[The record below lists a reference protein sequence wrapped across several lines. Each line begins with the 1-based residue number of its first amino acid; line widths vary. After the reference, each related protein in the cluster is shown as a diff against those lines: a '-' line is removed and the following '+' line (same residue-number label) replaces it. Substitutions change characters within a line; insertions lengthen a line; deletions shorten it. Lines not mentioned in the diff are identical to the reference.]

1 MKGNVVIIMSNR
13 GQIGDILRIYRIFFF
28 KEDVLKKFYVILAVF
43 MLETLKL
50 SKTLKSSRDDF
61 NILDNFNV
69 SNIKTDILRNCA
81 SYALLQECV
90 LRFVG
95 LRLRIIVKLR
105 KCV

>member
-95 LRLRIIVKLR
+95 LRLRIIVKLW
-105 KCV
+105 KCI

>member
-13 GQIGDILRIYRIFFF
+13 GQIGDILRIHRIFFF
-28 KEDVLKKFYVILAVF
+28 
-43 MLETLKL
+43 
-50 SKTLKSSRDDF
+50 SRDDF

-95 LRLRIIVKLR
+95 LRLRIIVKLW
-105 KCV
+105 KCI